1 MRAIGVWA
9 TGFTGSGVATAGPD
23 DRPLKIDPLDSQPAS
38 AMVAT
43 TIGTNAMRA
52 RKFFRPDDVLAASKF
67 VTMTPP

>member
-1 MRAIGVWA
+1 
-9 TGFTGSGVATAGPD
+9 
-23 DRPLKIDPLDSQPAS
+23 
-38 AMVAT
+38 MVAT